1 MPYAR
6 SFYAP
11 TASIERS
18 EDQLAGYLSYLEQ
31 RNGQLE
37 GAEAFAVREQA
48 MVTFES
54 DVYQSPTVLDVPRF
68 NRNYGVF
75 AEQDV
80 SPEELALLAFVK
92 INAGE
97 AYGVTV
103 TREHRAH
110 EFDGSA
116 LTDVIHR
123 AVLTEEDYHTRLL
136 VGATRHFSAL
146 ALGDA
151 WTPPWTLKLLV
162 GGIVALPQACLH
174 PLLLGTEISG
184 MHAFNWLLGRLKS
197 LFPGEPL
204 LRESMEERLLE
215 VMIDEL
221 GHIAFNRI
229 LVGSVGRK
237 LAAGL
242 AALVSQS
249 HRVMSREL
257 VALGFDSSV
266 MASVLSFDYEQLP
279 RTVRDQGFFV

>member
-1 MPYAR
+1 
-6 SFYAP
+6 
-11 TASIERS
+11 
-18 EDQLAGYLSYLEQ
+18 
-31 RNGQLE
+31 
-37 GAEAFAVREQA
+37 
-48 MVTFES
+48 
-54 DVYQSPTVLDVPRF
+54 
-68 NRNYGVF
+68 
-75 AEQDV
+75 
-80 SPEELALLAFVK
+80 
-92 INAGE
+92 
-97 AYGVTV
+97 
-103 TREHRAH
+103 
-110 EFDGSA
+110 
-116 LTDVIHR
+116 
-123 AVLTEEDYHTRLL
+123 
-136 VGATRHFSAL
+136 
-146 ALGDA
+146 
-151 WTPPWTLKLLV
+151 
-162 GGIVALPQACLH
+162 
-174 PLLLGTEISG
+174 